1 MGALPIQ
8 MPLNDLQLEILI
20 LFSRELDEND
30 LLAIKRLI
38 VKYLAEKVTRMAD
51 EVWEEKGWTN
61 EDMEAMLNMHQ
72 RTPYDPKT
80 RPLRCE

>member
-8 MPLNDLQLEILI
+8 TPLNDLQLEILK
-20 LFSRELDEND
+20 LFSRELEEKD

-61 EDMEAMLNMHQ
+61 EDMEKMLNRHE
-72 RTPYDPKT
+72 RTPYNPKN
-80 RPLRCE
+80 